1 MTNEELV
8 PVNNQELTTWDFEQ
22 MKSELQTLVDSYT
35 NIAYTEDSIK
45 DAKKDKASL
54 NKIKKQIEDARKA
67 FKKKCMEPYDAV
79 EPKIKEL
86 VEMVDRQTVLISEVV
101 KEVED
106 REKAKKEQEI
116 RAYYDV
122 KATVFGSLAD
132 SLYPKILNPKW
143 LNKSTNKA
151 KYQEEMLEAIAKTKS
166 DLDVIQTMNPLMK
179 DELEAVYVE
188 TLSMEEVEK
197 KLEEFEK
204 IASKIPT
211 VPVEQTETNKMPES
225 NREIVSED
233 KLTDG
238 EVMLKIFADKSQ
250 LSNLTDFMKA
260 VGIKYEIL

>member
-143 LNKSTNKA
+143 LNKST
-151 KYQEEMLEAIAKTKS
+151 
-166 DLDVIQTMNPLMK
+166 
-179 DELEAVYVE
+179 
-188 TLSMEEVEK
+188 
-197 KLEEFEK
+197 
-204 IASKIPT
+204 SKIPT

>member
-197 KLEEFEK
+197 KLEEFTDLFPNNQYVVSSRPHRTYSTYSRFTILQIRPFTK
-204 IASKIPT
+204 PQGVSVTT
-211 VPVEQTETNKMPES
+211 VFS
-225 NREIVSED
+225 S
-233 KLTDG
+233 
-238 EVMLKIFADKSQ
+238 SW
-250 LSNLTDFMKA
+250 SNLPNRRSAFS
-260 VGIKYEIL
+260 